1 MTMLTKTANDILTM
15 TRTFLERLKHQLEIS
30 SGDARGERE
39 ALLMDY
45 LAKKEENLLC
55 SFATFQEKAS
65 ENAVDTWLYEYSDRH
80 AIIHSDPREIDFTSM
95 NASDIHQT
103 VAEMHSQI
111 LDLYRHVYERAEN
124 HSTRALAGE
133 LVEFLESRFEVLSF
147 ESSRIEAL

>member
-15 TRTFLERLKHQLEIS
+15 TRTFHERLKHQLEMS
-30 SGDARGERE
+30 SREVSGERE

-65 ENAVDTWLYEYSDRH
+65 ENALETWLYEYSDRH
-80 AIIHSDPREIDFTSM
+80 AIIHSDPREVNFTGM
-95 NASDIHQT
+95 KADEIHKT
-103 VAEMHSQI
+103 VAEMHNKI

-124 HSTRALAGE
+124 YSTRELVGE

-147 ESSRIEAL
+147 ESSRIDEV